1 MTRSNGFT
9 LLEMMVT
16 MSILTVVMLGMY
28 SLNDSMTR
36 SSMQQESLAMLRDEG
51 RLSLQY
57 MTRLMRMAQSGTLR
71 SEDGGEGAV
80 MLGTQ
85 SVQSIQFQIVAS
97 MDGNVTTINQD
108 FTVGLSPVMEFTP
121 DFDDANEDGFTSTQL
136 VHLDADGSVV
146 RVLTNHLNPDGGFA
160 CIRTAGGLQLSLVLF
175 DAGNSGRQP
184 VTKRLDQVFAV
195 RN

>member
-1 MTRSNGFT
+1 
-9 LLEMMVT
+9 
-16 MSILTVVMLGMY
+16 
-28 SLNDSMTR
+28 
-36 SSMQQESLAMLRDEG
+36 MLRDEG

-57 MTRLMRMAQSGTLR
+57 MTRLMRMAQSGTLQ
-71 SEDGGEGAV
+71 SEDGGAGAV

-108 FTVGLSPVMEFTP
+108 FTVGTSGVMEFTP
-121 DFDDANEDGFTSTQL
+121 DFGDANLDGFTSTQL

-146 RVLTNHLNPDGGFA
+146 RVLTNHLSPQGGFA

-175 DAGNSGRQP
+175 DEGNSGRQP